1 MENRKNYR
9 KCIDHEEKIWHLTK
23 MGRFIEEFT
32 LGYDATKRDEGSIL
46 LTGVRWRQRGSVL
59 TSAVSP

>member
-9 KCIDHEEKIWHLTK
+9 KYIDREQKIWHLTK

-32 LGYDATKRDEGSIL
+32 LSYDATKRDEGSIP
-46 LTGVRWRQRGSVL
+46 LTGVRWRRRGSV
-59 TSAVSP
+59 SAVSP